1 MGEIEEE
8 GFDQRN
14 KVEFFLFEYSDSV
27 ESGEEVVLCHPLHH
41 AEQGRRNAEALDD
54 EVSKVFS
61 WTQHKEDVQ
70 ACGIGIR
77 SLLTSRIT

>member
-8 GFDQRN
+8 RFDQRN

-54 EVSKVFS
+54 EVSEVLS
-61 WTQHKEDVQ
+61 WTQHEEDVLML
-70 ACGIGIR
+70 GHD
-77 SLLTSRIT
+77 